1 MKILVL
7 GGAGFIGPRVMRSL
21 ADRGHEVSCMDVNPN
36 SPSIAELKS
45 RIQLSRGDI
54 TLMDD
59 VARAMLEA
67 KPDRVL
73 NLAYLLGARADGVT
87 GEQDPHYA
95 VRLNILGMDNCFE
108 AARICGIRRVIYA
121 SSLAV
126 YGQQRH
132 FGERA
137 VVEDD
142 LRMGTGVYAASKVY
156 NEHQA
161 EWYNRRYE
169 MQITGVRPANV
180 TGPDKIRG
188 SMDHVQCVVQPA
200 RGQSVKFRF
209 RDAMRL
215 PIHVDDISEV
225 FVRVTLAESTQYPI
239 YNSGGETISM
249 GDLAALVQKYL
260 PDAQISF
267 DSETGGRDS
276 SGLYM
281 MDNSRLRQEFEVSY
295 APFAQRVLEI
305 INEIR
310 RDEGLPAVQG

>member
-1 MKILVL
+1 MKVLVL
-7 GGAGFIGPRVMRSL
+7 GGAGFIGPRVMRRL
-21 ADRGHEVSCMDVNPN
+21 VERGHDVACMDVNPN
-36 SPSIAELKS
+36 SPLLADLKD
-45 RIQLSRGDI
+45 QVQVSRGDI

-59 VARAMLEA
+59 VIRAMMEA
-67 KPDRVL
+67 RPDRVL
-73 NLAYLLGARADGVT
+73 NLAYLLGSGDN
-87 GEQDPHYA
+87 DPHFA

-108 AARICGIRRVIYA
+108 AARICGIKRVVYA

-132 FGERA
+132 FGDRA

-142 LRMGTGVYAASKVY
+142 LRMGAGVYAASKVY

-161 EWYNRRYE
+161 EWYNRAYQ
-169 MQITGVRPANV
+169 MAITGVRPANV
-180 TGPDKIRG
+180 TGPDKVRG
-188 SMDHVQCVVQPA
+188 SMDHVQCITQPA
-200 RGQSVKFRF
+200 RGLPVSFPY

-215 PIHVDDISEV
+215 PIHVDDIAEV
-225 FVRVTLAESTQYPI
+225 FTRVTLAESTHHPI
-239 YNSGGETISM
+239 YNSGGETISL
-249 GDLAALVQKYL
+249 GDLADLVRRYL

-267 DSETGGRDS
+267 EQDEGGRTT

-281 MDNSRLRQEFEVSY
+281 MDYARLLQEFEVQY

-310 RDEGLPAVQG
+310 AEEGLPLVEGAGSPA